1 MKIHSIPILHRS
13 ITSLSQ
19 PGYQQNGR
27 VQFYLRPHPATRVQT
42 EDGLQISVT
51 GAEHGGEPRDL
62 LLAPATGAR
71 LLEVA
76 MITHFFQGAFAIDF
90 LFQSTQRT
98 VHGLAFFQFNFG
110 QLNSHPLWAYTA
122 VTVPA
127 SCRQRPP
134 LQRTGTIGSGRRGCQ
149 RAKTKDYSCFRSGS
163 ETGVERR
170 LVARQN
176 TRHSDG
182 CR

>member
-134 LQRTGTIGSGRRGCQ
+134 LQRTGTIGNGRRGCQ
-149 RAKTKDYSCFRSGS
+149 RAKTKDYSCFRS